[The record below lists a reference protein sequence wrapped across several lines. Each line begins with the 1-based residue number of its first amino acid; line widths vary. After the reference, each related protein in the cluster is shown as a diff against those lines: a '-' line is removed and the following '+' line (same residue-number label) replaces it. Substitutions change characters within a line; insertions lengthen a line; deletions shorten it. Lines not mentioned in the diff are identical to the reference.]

1 MKISLIISLL
11 LLSYS
16 SFASQEKELDL
27 RGSYAQ
33 LDSIKYR
40 KTLKSG
46 ESMFYF
52 SFPNLP
58 KGVEFGILYDYNG
71 GPGKTVYLGKKRF
84 FEVKLKP
91 GTYYFQL
98 LLNNEYFEITTSP
111 ITVRSQ
117 EKAFLSCFFQR
128 TFDKDIQVIEKP
140 VLYFYPN
147 ILTEIYVKLETKG
160 ELAFTYP
167 TYENEWRFQADS
179 TGNLSF
185 GDKFYNYLF
194 WESNQ
199 VITNESFNLSQ
210 GFAVDRASTL
220 QFLEEKLHEFGLNDK
235 EMADFIT
242 YWGPQLIKNERNYIH
257 FVMNDDCSA
266 FADLT
271 IDPKPAHVY
280 RFYMLSKEIPTNLK
294 IDLSPQEIL
303 PIDRTGFIVLEW
315 GGSIIDQIGL

>member
-1 MKISLIISLL
+1 MKNLLLFSLL
-11 LLSYS
+11 FFSI
-16 SFASQEKELDL
+16 AVTAKEKEDL
-27 RGSYAQ
+27 PGSYAN
-33 LDSIKYR
+33 LDSIRFR
-40 KTLKSG
+40 KSLKAN

-52 SFPNLP
+52 NFPNLP
-58 KGVEFGILYDYNG
+58 KGMEFGILYDYNG

-147 ILTEIYVKLETKG
+147 ILTEISVKLETKG

-167 TYENEWRFQADS
+167 TYENEWRFQADP

-199 VITNESFNLSQ
+199 VITNESFNLSK
-210 GFAVDRASTL
+210 GFAIDKELTIE
-220 QFLEEKLHEFGLNDK
+220 FLEEKLNTFGLNSK
-235 EMADFIT
+235 EIADFIT
-242 YWGPQLIKNERNYIH
+242 YWGPQLMKNERNYIH

-266 FADLT
+266 FADLM
-271 IDPKPAHVY
+271 IEPKPAHVY
-280 RFYMLSKEIPTNLK
+280 RFYILSKEIPSNLK
-294 IDLSPQEIL
+294 IDLAPQEII
-303 PIDRTGFIVLEW
+303 PIDRTGFTVIEW
-315 GGSIIDQIGL
+315 GGSVIDQIEF